1 MDLLKKIQKQG
12 KSVWLRDWTP
22 EEILADRELDPA
34 LTAFVL
40 RVNSEAEAEDFM
52 EKLEKKYR

>member
-1 MDLLKKIQKQG
+1 MDLLKKIQAGG
-12 KSVWLRDWTP
+12 KSVWLRDWSP
-22 EEILADRELDPA
+22 EQILADTELDPA

-40 RVNSEAEAEDFM
+40 QVNSEAEAEDFM